1 MSEPREIQEGLF
13 VMKWRNFLPM
23 VIAMLLGTNTVSI
36 FYQKQ
41 QRNTEQIHYERERVD
56 RINKRNLQE
65 AKDHYLLEQLKRDLK
80 ECQNDKN

>member
-1 MSEPREIQEGLF
+1 MSEPQEIQEGLF

-23 VIAMLLGTNTVSI
+23 MFGIIVGTNTFSV

-41 QRNTEQIHYERERVD
+41 QQNTLQIEYERDRVD

-65 AKDHYLLEQLKRDLK
+65 AKDHYLLEQLKRDLE
-80 ECQNDKN
+80 ECQKSNK